1 MHCYPGNTGRSQVG
15 LRAKSAAARV
25 APSRKN
31 AQSSLTF
38 GTSVRG
44 MAAPNSVFRKA
55 SFATPGPALL
65 CIEQDAELL

>member
-1 MHCYPGNTGRSQVG
+1 
-15 LRAKSAAARV
+15 V